1 MNRQQRRLRARQ
13 YEMECAL
20 AERIYR
26 DNVKLGDFAI
36 EAYMVCIGLAV
47 HELWGSNKNDMIV
60 PLIQEFNR
68 QICRVD
74 GTKENYMKLA
84 KEFEDKT
91 GHQLVWSDS
100 PELNQ

>member
-1 MNRQQRRLRARQ
+1 MNRQQRRAQARR
-13 YEMECAL
+13 YEMECQL
-20 AERIYR
+20 AERIYQ

-36 EAYMVCIGLAV
+36 EAYMICIGLAV

-74 GTKENYMKLA
+74 GSRENYRMLA
-84 KEFEDKT
+84 REFEEKT
-91 GHQLVWSDS
+91 GHQLVWADS
-100 PELNQ
+100 NV

>member
-1 MNRQQRRLRARQ
+1 MNRQQRRAQARR
-13 YEMECAL
+13 YEMECQL
-20 AERIYR
+20 AERIYQ

-36 EAYMVCIGLAV
+36 EAYMICIGLAV

-74 GTKENYMKLA
+74 GSRENYRMLA
-84 KEFEDKT
+84 REFEEKT
-91 GHQLVWSDS
+91 GHQLVWKDSDV
-100 PELNQ
+100 

>member
-1 MNRQQRRLRARQ
+1 MNRQQRRAQARR
-13 YEMECAL
+13 YEMECQL
-20 AERIYR
+20 AERIYQ
-26 DNVKLGDFAI
+26 DNVNLGDFAI

-74 GTKENYMKLA
+74 GSRENYRMLA
-84 KEFEDKT
+84 REFEEKT
-91 GHQLVWSDS
+91 GHQLVWADS
-100 PELNQ
+100 NV